1 MTSFIGCWPSA
12 PQDQRHAY
20 LQPGARGASERHALC
35 NFRASFGVGL
45 ERAMLLADAAEAA
58 GCLERYI
65 LSVMQGVWADG
76 IDTATDAGLGTLS
89 QLLENGV
96 SIRAANSQ
104 RCILGDLLH
113 SHRIA
118 AD

>member
-1 MTSFIGCWPSA
+1 MRF
-12 PQDQRHAY
+12 R
-20 LQPGARGASERHALC
+20 
-35 NFRASFGVGL
+35 NFCDFFGVGL
-45 ERAMLLADAAEAA
+45 ERAMSLADAAKAA
-58 GCLERYI
+58 GCLERSI

-76 IDTATDAGLGTLS
+76 IDTVTDAGLGTLS

-96 SIRAANSQ
+96 WIRAAARQ
-104 RCILGDLLH
+104 RCKLGDLLH